1 MAVEKFYK
9 DSNGD
14 YVKVIQESE
23 TLSASEE
30 ANLRNQLQGNKKSSR
45 EKVTEQ
51 IKDTKTTTAGRPI
64 YKDKETG
71 ENYSERSTT
80 IQMENGKWLT
90 IPTVNTSGGQFDVGF
105 LEDFVKRNGP
115 KDPLTGRA
123 LPTFDSEPEATSYAK
138 QRSDSLVPERRIS
151 PKLYTKKGKFR
162 GADYNTGVDSGGFRR
177 KFNET
182 NNFKE
187 RTKFLDQE
195 VGKDGYVVDKMGNFL
210 LTQKGRS
217 TVGQEGNNLLA
228 IDADR
233 FEVEDFS
240 DFFGEYGDV
249 VLGGVGG
256 ELVADAAFRK
266 TTTSNTPIG
275 RLLRKGHFG
284 KANKLGKILGKTMG
298 IARPSARI
306 GVAAL
311 GGAGGAYVG
320 NVLSEAQQ
328 VYRKVSDESWKDIQD
343 RGVMEAKLAG
353 GFSVLGQL
361 AGKGIGTF
369 VRTKGATKFTKE
381 VYGEQAYKNWE
392 ESGILKADENSI
404 MDRINKDYLVDLF
417 NEIDSPKRARVMSI
431 VDAITKSGRFRD
443 KKNAANVIK
452 ELKKEFPT
460 EFNGFTDKQLI
471 ETVNMYI
478 NGEGKLL
485 KDALKANRA
494 ATGAAAADGLGA
506 LLRLSQKGEIPIND
520 IVDMYD
526 TINQAVALSSVEA
539 MKTAEIL
546 GRKGLENADSLFVT
560 VDEAIETMGA
570 QIKNIKGSSSDITN
584 NSINYLKGIKGSNLA
599 EDMKVLIS
607 DSGEVLL
614 ISDGGAQNFIGTQ
627 RISEELLRVKDA
639 FPEAIIEKGGP
650 LEKIWKNLD
659 NIDPATGQ
667 PIKPLF
673 ISPVES
679 NLLVQQMRKIS
690 LDGVQGS
697 KFDTRLLWDAAIQD
711 NDIGITAFDNAVN
724 QGKAGKIMGRP
735 GVSSSVSFGAKT
747 GTLVTDKDIINKG
760 LGQMDEYIKGVQSI
774 TSDNKAQMKMFEEYG
789 IGELAIRIANDDAN
803 FTDLVNVLLDP
814 NKPENLESFMK
825 FFTETVKKRRKTI
838 YQPSKQ
844 MSDEYLDIALDDAG
858 QPIRTVKGA
867 QKTAYD
873 AMESGPTDSQVS
885 DILSKPGTRQA
896 DKIAQEGKINFVDS
910 NMSIDEIE
918 NFVKDGIK
926 RSLFTRMINENGQL
940 SLKNVRTVIDQ
951 LGVEN
956 ISKPGTPTTLVSL
969 FGKKTAQELLDF
981 SKKLDDVVIGIDVPE
996 DIAGRLQEGL
1006 GQINRVLSD
1015 GDINPKSLDEALEGF
1030 SKAQRDLDR
1039 YNANKFK
1046 QNLIDNQY
1054 TLEEGSDLEYFLNE
1068 LFSENMPTLEIEK
1081 IITKMLPKKGDTA
1094 KIIADKKMA
1103 LESLQSRVM
1112 TKFIT
1117 NLSDQSLSVSDEIS
1131 IQDVIK
1137 IFSNDNLQ
1145 RTIGSID
1152 PKRFNIIFQ
1161 GANKNPFQTLKRIS
1175 VSARKSGK
1183 TNSMGS
1189 IVAATF
1195 AMVVAGAP
1203 FGIIAGLVTGSG
1215 ASIGGALGVLTL
1227 GGLATLLSGLMRT
1240 KWFMKILAD
1249 SALPQKTLGKW
1260 EVTGQLSA
1268 KTSRA
1273 LAVNLFRDRK
1283 GDREK
1288 MGPSASDIKE
1298 IGRAQGIKER
1308 AYNVGARLSNVGGKV
1323 IEAGPNIANN
1333 LVKQLTGTNVNTKS
1347 RYKAPTKLPNVKTFD
1362 DTIYSERD
1370 RRQALAGSNPNTQ
1383 DIAGRR

>member
-80 IQMENGKWLT
+80 IQMEDGKWLT

-105 LEDFVKRNGP
+105 LEDFVRRNGP
-115 KDPLTGRA
+115 KDPLTGRS

-138 QRSDSLVPERRIS
+138 QRSNSLVPERRIS

-162 GADYNTGVDSGGFRR
+162 GADYNTGVDSGEFRSD
-177 KFNET
+177 FHET

-187 RTKFLDQE
+187 RTKFLDQA

-249 VLGGVGG
+249 VLGSIAG

-328 VYRKVSDESWKDIQD
+328 VYRNVSDESWKDIQD

-361 AGKGIGTF
+361 AGKGIGTI

-404 MDRINKDYLVDLF
+404 MDRVQRGYLVDIF
-417 NEIDSPKRARVMSI
+417 NEIESPVRGRIMAAI
-431 VDAITKSGRFRD
+431 DAIGKGNLKRD
-443 KKNAANVIK
+443 KVNARAALK
-452 ELKKEFPT
+452 ELKEQFPS
-460 EFNGFTDKQLI
+460 ELKNFSDEELI
-471 ETVNMYI
+471 ETLSMHL

-485 KDALKANRA
+485 KKALKANRA
-494 ATGAAAADGLGA
+494 NLGAAAADGLGA
-506 LLRLSQKGEIPIND
+506 LLKLSQKGEIPIAD
-520 IVDMYD
+520 IADMYE

-539 MKTAEIL
+539 MKTAEVL

-560 VDEAIETMGA
+560 VDQAIENMGA
-570 QIKNIKGSSSDITN
+570 QLKNIKGSSSDITN

-599 EDMKVLIS
+599 EDMKVLVS
-607 DSGEVLL
+607 DSGEILL

-627 RISEELLRVKDA
+627 RITQELLKVKNA
-639 FPEAIIEKGGP
+639 FPEAIIEEGGP
-650 LEKIWKNLD
+650 LAKIWN
-659 NIDPATGQ
+659 NIDADGN
-667 PIKPLF
+667 IVKPVY
-673 ISPVES
+673 ISPTES
-679 NLLVQQMRKIS
+679 NLLIQQMRKIS
-690 LDGVQGS
+690 LDGSPGS
-697 KFDTRLLWDAAIQD
+697 KFDTRKLWDAAIED
-711 NDIGITAFDNAVN
+711 NDIAVAMFDNAVN
-724 QGKAGKIMGRP
+724 QGKAGKIIGRP
-735 GVSSSVSFGAKT
+735 SVSFGAKT
-747 GTLVTDKDIINKG
+747 GTLLAQDKAFINKG
-760 LGQMDEYIKGVQSI
+760 LGQMDEYIKGVKDI
-774 TSDNKAQMKMFEEYG
+774 TTDNKAQMKIFEEYG
-789 IGELAIRIANDDAN
+789 IGELALRVADGE
-803 FTDLVNVLLDP
+803 VNYNNLIDVLLDP
-814 NKPENLESFMK
+814 NNPESLESFMK
-825 FFTETVKKRRKTI
+825 FFTETIKKQRRSI
-838 YQPSKQ
+838 YNPSDN
-844 MSDEYLDIALDDAG
+844 MSGQYKDIAFDDAG

-873 AMESGPTDSQVS
+873 AIESGPMDSQVS
-885 DILSKPGTRQA
+885 DILSKPGSRQA
-896 DKIAQEGKINFVDS
+896 DKIAQEGKINFVNS

-918 NFVKDGIK
+918 SFVKDELK
-926 RSLFTRMINENGQL
+926 RATLKRMVNEKGQISLTNIRN
-940 SLKNVRTVIDQ
+940 VIDE

-981 SKKLDDVVIGIDVPE
+981 SENLDNVVSGIDIPK
-996 DIAGRLQEGL
+996 DIADRLQKGL
-1006 GQINRVLSD
+1006 GQVNRLLND
-1015 GDINPKSLDEALEGF
+1015 ANPQGLDEALEGF
-1030 SKAQRDLDR
+1030 SKAQRELDKWNNDQFVTKLR
-1039 YNANKFK
+1039 DQDYK
-1046 QNLIDNQY
+1046 LVD
-1054 TLEEGSDLEYFLNE
+1054 GSDFNQFVDD
-1068 LFSENMPTLEIEK
+1068 LFSGDRSTKDIEK
-1081 IITKMLPKKGDTA
+1081 VIN
-1094 KIIADKKMA
+1094 KMA
-1103 LESLQSRVM
+1103 PEELEQLQSRVM
-1112 TKFIT
+1112 NKFI
-1117 NLSDQSLSVSDEIS
+1117 SDLGFDSLDTAEEIS
-1131 IQDVIK
+1131 LQDVAK
-1137 IFSNDNLQ
+1137 LFSDKNVEKV
-1145 RTIGSID
+1145 IGRMN
-1152 PKRFNIIFQ
+1152 PKRFNIVFKKTGGK
-1161 GANKNPFQTLKRIS
+1161 GASFKGKNPFETLQTI
-1175 VSARKSGK
+1175 ARAAKKSTKSTG
-1183 TNSMGS
+1183 MGS
-1189 IVAATF
+1189 IVAAAF
-1195 AMVVAGAP
+1195 AMNIAGAP
-1203 FGIIAGLVTGSG
+1203 LAMLVGGLTLSG
-1215 ASIGGALGVLTL
+1215 AAVLTSGTTIATGAAIIIL
-1227 GGLATLLSGLMRT
+1227 SRMMLRPRFMEILAT
-1240 KWFMKILAD
+1240 
-1249 SALPQKTLGKW
+1249 SALPQKTL
-1260 EVTGQLSA
+1260 TRGQAGRQITA
-1268 KTSRA
+1268 KTLR
-1273 LAVNLFRDRK
+1273 NLSLNLPRDRK

-1308 AYNVGARLSNVGGKV
+1308 AYNVGAKLSNPVGKA
-1323 IEAGPNIANN
+1323 IAAGPNIANN
-1333 LVKQLTGTNVNTKS
+1333 LVNQFTGGSTKP